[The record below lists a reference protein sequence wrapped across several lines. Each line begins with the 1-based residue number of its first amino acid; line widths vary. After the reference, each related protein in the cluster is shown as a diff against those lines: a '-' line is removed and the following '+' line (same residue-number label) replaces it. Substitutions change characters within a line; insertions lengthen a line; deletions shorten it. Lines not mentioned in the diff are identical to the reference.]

1 MSQRLDEVI
10 ARLTA
15 IEAAL
20 AALDQGSV
28 PAAPSDQEP

>member
-1 MSQRLDEVI
+1 MNQRLDEVL

-20 AALDQGSV
+20 AARDPGSV
-28 PAAPSDQEP
+28 PAAPPDKEP